1 VEPQKSNWPGTYLDG
16 QSAARHP
23 VTVAILTSGLR
34 FTLEDG
40 RTMLWPYEEIK
51 QASGAHAGEHVRF
64 EKGGELGESLTI
76 PDGAF
81 LGALEV
87 YAPEARFH
95 APAGP
100 GKTVAVAL
108 ASVVGLVAAVAGVYV
123 WGIPSLAG
131 FAADRVP
138 VSWEDKLGEIVVAQM
153 VEESE
158 RLDDPVRQA
167 AVERIVETLV
177 PKGSSKYT
185 YRVTLAKNDQVN
197 AFAAPGGHLVIYT
210 GLLSKTR
217 KAEEL
222 AGVLAHEIQHV
233 ENRHVTRG
241 MLRQAGFQLILT
253 ALTGDA
259 GQLGQV
265 LGAAGSLGVLG
276 YQRGDE
282 AEADRE
288 GMRLMQAARL
298 DPTGMVGVFE
308 ILQEQDTDL
317 PGVFE
322 YLSSHPATDA
332 RLSEMKKLAKKAH
345 YEPVALLPDVDWKAI
360 RATP

>member
-1 VEPQKSNWPGTYLDG
+1 MEPQKSNWPGTYLDG

-23 VTVAILTSGLR
+23 ASVAILTSGLR

-40 RTMLWPYEEIK
+40 RTMLWPYDQIK
-51 QASGAHAGEHVRF
+51 QVSGAHAGEHVRF
-64 EKGGELGESLTI
+64 EKGGELGESLTV

-81 LGALEV
+81 LAALKL
-87 YAPEARFH
+87 YAPEARFD

-100 GKTVAVAL
+100 GKTVAIAL
-108 ASVVGLVAAVAGVYV
+108 ASVVGLVAAAAGVYL
-123 WGIPSLAG
+123 WGIPGLAG
-131 FAADRVP
+131 YAADRVP
-138 VSWEDKLGEIVVAQM
+138 VAWEEKLGELVVSNM
-153 VEESE
+153 VEDAE
-158 RLDDPVRQA
+158 RLSDPASQA
-167 AVERIVETLV
+167 AVERIVQTLV
-177 PKGSSKYT
+177 PKGSSRYT
-185 YRVTLAKNDQVN
+185 YRVTIAKNQQVN
-197 AFAAPGGHLVIYT
+197 AFAAPGGHLVIHT
-210 GLLSKTR
+210 GLMSKTR
-217 KAEEL
+217 NAEEL

-265 LGAAGSLGVLG
+265 IGAAGSLGVLG

-288 GMRLMQAARL
+288 GMQLMQAAKL
-298 DPTGMVGVFE
+298 DPAGMVGVFE
-308 ILQEQDTDL
+308 ILQAEDTEL

-332 RLSEMKKLAKKAH
+332 RLNEMKQMAKKAT
-345 YEPVALLPDVDWKAI
+345 YEPVALLPDVDWKSI
-360 RATP
+360 RATK